1 MEHILLT
8 VTIDEKSLFAI
19 CAGQLEIGAFSDT
32 LDLPAS
38 TETTKCVAF
47 NGHGYILSN
56 SFQPQ
61 DSLLT
66 ISLAHDGPLTQM
78 TSEVREEALG
88 RLIRC
93 TTRIITGRTRSIPP
107 KWRPFHYKSLL
118 VFQAD
123 RHIRKYEG
131 GKTNA
136 GRIILE
142 HTHSSVFAFQLDL
155 DNSKKLSEV
164 VTPRELWAAA
174 LDGISG
180 ALAEPVEI
188 KQQRLASNEV
198 ELDNLLPNKTKETFT
213 TEEWYERRLTIPQRK
228 FVDHPLTNSVRLV
241 GPAGTGKTLAL
252 IIKCI
257 KELKN
262 SIEAKRPIRAL
273 FLTNAYDTAQS
284 VEELIETLE
293 PELGFEL
300 LASDFPPLT
309 VSTLYSLADL
319 QMRYDLNGL
328 TPVSIDGYEG
338 KSFQADILNDVIE
351 EYKSGNWIAYQS
363 ACSAPFIQY
372 FEAPLDSM
380 ERRFFLWEVLNEFAC
395 VLDAEGV
402 KSGSERRANY
412 LTEKRK
418 PWMMVLSSKE
428 EREVLLNLYD
438 SFRQKLREMKA
449 IGSDQMITDFLNH
462 LDSFRWEA
470 TREEEGYDLIFVD
483 ELHLFNRQERMVF
496 RNLMRSASSEPS
508 VFMAYDAKQSPRDTF
523 LKLPSIETKQLDL
536 WRDAKLGHVEKIELV
551 DVFRY
556 TPQIAEALS
565 RIDASFPGQNLDDD
579 WPQYTGVS
587 QIEDGPLPTICN
599 MPSTNA
605 VYRDVFPRARAKQRE
620 LGKSGRVAILCAS
633 NELFGKYLQ
642 YSAFRD
648 HFVSISSRE
657 DASATIKST
666 RKFIF
671 SMPEYV
677 AGLQFDTVYLID
689 ANKNEVPDGAY
700 AAAAQRKFVSQLY
713 LGASRAERVLEIYSS
728 EEHGGISPVLTQA
741 VLSGAL
747 QQKEFQNL

>member
-1 MEHILLT
+1 MLT
-8 VTIDEKSLFAI
+8 LTIDEKSLFAI
-19 CAGQLEIGAFSDT
+19 CAGQFDIGVFSTNLELPTSTDT
-32 LDLPAS
+32 H
-38 TETTKCVAF
+38 KCVTF
-47 NGHGYILSN
+47 SNHGYILSTA
-56 SFQPQ
+56 FQPQ
-61 DSLLT
+61 DALLT
-66 ISLAHDGPLTQM
+66 ISLASEGPLTCM

-107 KWRPFHYKSLL
+107 KWRPFHHKSLL

-123 RHIRKYEG
+123 RQIRKDEG

-142 HTHSSVFAFQLDL
+142 HANNHVFAFQLDL
-155 DNSKKLSEV
+155 ENTKKLAEIV
-164 VTPRELWAAA
+164 PPREIWHAA
-174 LDGISG
+174 LDGVPG
-180 ALAEPVEI
+180 ALAEEVEI
-188 KQQRLASNEV
+188 KQQRLAKNEV
-198 ELDNLLPNKTKETFT
+198 ELDAALPNVTRDFLTA
-213 TEEWYERRLTIPQRK
+213 EEWYDRRLTLAQRK

-241 GPAGTGKTLAL
+241 GPAGTGKTLAMA
-252 IIKCI
+252 IKCI
-257 KELKN
+257 KELKK
-262 SIEAKRPIRAL
+262 SLADGQPKRAL
-273 FLTNAYDTAQS
+273 FLTNAYDTAQT
-284 VEELIETLE
+284 VEELIQELE
-293 PELGFEL
+293 PGLGIEL
-300 LASDFPPLT
+300 LASDKPALM
-309 VSTLYSLADL
+309 VNTLYSLADM

-338 KSFQADILNDVIE
+338 KSFQADVLNDVIR
-351 EYKSGNWIAYQS
+351 EYKSGNWIAYKS
-363 ACSAPFIQY
+363 GCSTPFIKY
-372 FEAPLDSM
+372 IEAPEDSM

-402 KSGSERRANY
+402 KSGSDRRATY
-412 LTEKRK
+412 LSEKRK
-418 PWMMVLSSKE
+418 AWMMVLNSKE
-428 EREVLLNLYD
+428 ERDVMLNLYD
-438 SFRQKLREMKA
+438 AFRLKLREMKA

-470 TREEEGYDLIFVD
+470 TREEDGYDLIFVD

-496 RNLMRSASSEPS
+496 RNLMRSSSAAPS

-536 WRDAKLGHVEKIELV
+536 WRDAKLGNVEKIELV

-579 WPQYTGVS
+579 WPQYTGIS
-587 QIEDGPLPTICN
+587 KTDDGPVPIICN

-605 VYRDVFPRARAKQRE
+605 VYRDVFVRARNKQRE

-642 YSAFRD
+642 YSAFREN
-648 HFVSISSRE
+648 FVTISSRD
-657 DASATIKST
+657 DAMATIKGT

-677 AGLQFDTVYLID
+677 AGLQFDTVYLIE
-689 ANKNEVPDGAY
+689 ANKDEVPEGAY
-700 AAAAQRKFVSQLY
+700 AAAAQRKFVSQIY
-713 LGASRAERVLEIYSS
+713 LGASRAERILEIYST
-728 EEHGGISPVLTQA
+728 EEHGGISPVLSQA

-747 QQKEFQNL
+747 RQVEIQDL

>member
-1 MEHILLT
+1 MLT
-8 VTIDEKSLFAI
+8 VTIDEKSLFGI
-19 CAGQLEIGAFSDT
+19 CAGQLEIEAFSRS
-32 LDLPAS
+32 LALPVS
-38 TETTKCVAF
+38 TETTRCVELS
-47 NGHGYILSN
+47 GHGYILSN
-56 SFQPQ
+56 AFQPQ
-61 DSLLT
+61 DALLT
-66 ISLAHDGPLTQM
+66 ISLASDGPLTEM
-78 TSEVREEALG
+78 TPEVREEALG

-123 RHIRKYEG
+123 RHIRKDEG

-142 HTHSSVFAFQLDL
+142 HTHNSVFAFQLDL
-155 DNSKKLSEV
+155 NNSKKLSEV
-164 VTPRELWAAA
+164 ATPKELWKAA
-174 LDGISG
+174 LDGIPD
-180 ALAEPVEI
+180 ALAEQVQI
-188 KQQRLASNEV
+188 KQQRLAANEV
-198 ELDNLLPNKTKETFT
+198 ELDDSLPNKTRETFT

-257 KELKN
+257 NELKK
-262 SIEAKRPIRAL
+262 SIQANQPIRAL

-284 VEELIETLE
+284 VEELIESLE
-293 PELGFEL
+293 PEIGVEL
-300 LASDFPPLT
+300 LASEHPSLVVT
-309 VSTLYSLADL
+309 TLYSLADL

-338 KSFQADILNDVIE
+338 KSFQADILNEVIE
-351 EYKSGNWIAYQS
+351 DYKIGNWIAYSS
-363 ACSAPFIQY
+363 ACSAPFVQY
-372 FEAPLDSM
+372 FDAPPDSM

-402 KSGSERRANY
+402 KSGSERRSNY

-418 PWMMVLSSKE
+418 NWMMVLNSKE

-438 SFRQKLREMKA
+438 SFRQRLREMKA

-470 TREEEGYDLIFVD
+470 TREEEGFDIIFVD
-483 ELHLFNRQERMVF
+483 ELHLFNRQERMIF
-496 RNLMRSASSEPS
+496 RNLMRSGNSEPS

-523 LKLPSIETKQLDL
+523 LQLPSIEAKQLDL
-536 WRDAKLGHVEKIELV
+536 WKDAKLGHVEKIELV

-579 WPQYTGVS
+579 WPQYTGIS
-587 QIEDGPLPTICN
+587 KTEDGPIPIICN

-605 VYRDVFPRARAKQRE
+605 VYRDVFPRARTKQRE
-620 LGKSGRVAILCAS
+620 LGKTGRVAILCAS

-642 YSAFRD
+642 YSAFKD
-648 HFVSISSRE
+648 NFVSITSRE

-689 ANKNEVPDGAY
+689 VNKDEVPEGAY
-700 AAAAQRKFVSQLY
+700 AAAAQRKFVSQIY
-713 LGASRAERVLEIYSS
+713 LGASRAERTLEIYSTQ
-728 EEHGGISPVLTQA
+728 EHGGISPVLSQA
-741 VLSGAL
+741 VLSGAI
-747 QQKEFQNL
+747 QQKDFQNL

>member
-1 MEHILLT
+1 MLT
-8 VTIDEKSLFAI
+8 VTIDEKSLFGI
-19 CAGQLEIGAFSDT
+19 CAGQFNIEAFSSS
-32 LDLPAS
+32 LELPES
-38 TETTKCVAF
+38 SETTRCVEY
-47 NGHGYILSN
+47 NQHGYILSN

-61 DSLLT
+61 DALLT
-66 ISLAHDGPLTQM
+66 ISLAPDGPLTEM
-78 TSEVREEALG
+78 PAEVREEALG

-123 RHIRKYEG
+123 RHIRKDEG

-142 HTHSSVFAFQLDL
+142 HTHNSVFAFQLDL

-164 VTPRELWAAA
+164 VTPRGLWTAA

-180 ALAEPVEI
+180 ALAATVEI
-188 KQQRLASNEV
+188 RQQRLTSNEV
-198 ELDNLLPNKTKETFT
+198 ELDTSLPNKTRETFT

-228 FVDHPLTNSVRLV
+228 FVDHSLTNSVRLV

-257 KELKN
+257 KELKKGIQAN
-262 SIEAKRPIRAL
+262 QPIRAL
-273 FLTNAYDTAQS
+273 FLTNAFDTAQS
-284 VEELIETLE
+284 VEELIQSLE
-293 PELGFEL
+293 PDLGLQF
-300 LASDFPPLT
+300 LASEHPQLV

-338 KSFQADILNDVIE
+338 KSFQADILNEVIE
-351 EYKSGNWIAYQS
+351 EYKNGNWIAYES
-363 ACSAPFIQY
+363 ACSDPFVKYFYAPC
-372 FEAPLDSM
+372 DSM

-418 PWMMVLSSKE
+418 NWMMVLSSKE

-438 SFRQKLREMKA
+438 GFRQKLREMKA

-470 TREEEGYDLIFVD
+470 TREEEGFDLIFVD

-523 LKLPSIETKQLDL
+523 LQLPSMETKQLDL

-556 TPQIAEALS
+556 TPQIAETLS

-579 WPQYTGVS
+579 WPQYTGIS
-587 QIEDGPLPTICN
+587 KIEDGPVPTVCN

-620 LGKSGRVAILCAS
+620 LGKTGRVAILCAS

-642 YSAFRD
+642 YSAYKD
-648 HFVSISSRE
+648 NFVAITSRE

-689 ANKNEVPDGAY
+689 ANKNEVPEGAY
-700 AAAAQRKFVSQLY
+700 AAAAQRKFVSQVY
-713 LGASRAERVLEIYSS
+713 LGASRAERILEIYSA
-728 EEHGGISPVLTQA
+728 EEHGGISPVLSQA
-741 VLSGAL
+741 VMSGAL
-747 QQKEFQNL
+747 IPKEFHTL